1 MARDRSEL
9 TLLSQGFALRKELID
24 SGPMDLHASVPLC
37 VRFDNG
43 SSRPEAAR
51 NLRGSGGSFLL
62 DEADFERVAREA
74 RNIMQI

>member
-1 MARDRSEL
+1 
-9 TLLSQGFALRKELID
+9 
-24 SGPMDLHASVPLC
+24 MDLHASVPLC